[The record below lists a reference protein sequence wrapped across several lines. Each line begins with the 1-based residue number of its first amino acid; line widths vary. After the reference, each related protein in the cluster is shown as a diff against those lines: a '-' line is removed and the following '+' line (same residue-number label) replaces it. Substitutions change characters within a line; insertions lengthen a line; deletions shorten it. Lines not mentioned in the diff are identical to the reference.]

1 MDILEIIVS
10 VFCAFGIYAALDT
23 VKEWIMYPPGKRKNI
38 RAAVIFDS
46 QLSDGE
52 IDYAKYLY
60 KQQKISSG
68 RLIILT
74 ENGIIENKD
83 ELSQYCDIVYCTN
96 IEEVI
101 KNAEG
106 TD

>member
-23 VKEWIMYPPGKRKNI
+23 LKEWLLYPLGKRKNI
-38 RAAVIFDS
+38 RAAVIFDGS
-46 QLSDGE
+46 LSGGE
-52 IDYAKYLY
+52 IDYVKYLY
-60 KQQKISSG
+60 RQQKISSG

-74 ENGIIENKD
+74 ENDIIDNED
-83 ELSQYCDIVYCTN
+83 ELLRFCDVVYCTD
-96 IEEVI
+96 IKEVGE
-101 KNAEG
+101 NAEG

>member
-10 VFCAFGIYAALDT
+10 VFCAFGIYAALGT
-23 VKEWIMYPPGKRKNI
+23 LKEWILYPLGKRKNI
-38 RAAVIFDS
+38 RAAIIYDS
-46 QLSDGE
+46 SLPDSE

-60 KQQKISSG
+60 RQQKISSG

-74 ENGIIENKD
+74 ENGIIDNE
-83 ELSQYCDIVYCTN
+83 EEISQFCDIIYCTN
-96 IEEVI
+96 IKEVTE
-101 KNAEG
+101 NAEG